1 MDKERLYCVLTNPSG
16 VTVVSRAALWLWA
29 TSQRPYFFFGAPEFF
44 WPFSRADPLYFM
56 VSSGEIRRLEVITSG
71 ASTSSALNK
80 GSALDQFGRQRN
92 NKLRS
97 K

>member
-16 VTVVSRAALWLWA
+16 VTVVSRALWLWA
-29 TSQRPYFFFGAPEFF
+29 TSQRPYFFFGEH
-44 WPFSRADPLYFM
+44 L
-56 VSSGEIRRLEVITSG
+56 SSFGLFHWLILFTSWYRLVKITSG
-71 ASTSSALNK
+71 ASTSSPLNE

-92 NKLRS
+92 KLRS